1 MRKLWVA
8 VILLAL
14 FLVAGCTP
22 EKPGRRTQIVRPPV
36 EANATDV
43 AIVLPSPAI
52 SADNSSGAN
61 STDGTDG
68 VRVRRLSDSEM
79 ELLHRNSEEYESL
92 RERRYS
98 TRIDLTQVD
107 GYNCRSVI
115 EQLGDDLE
123 RLARD
128 VRDLDNQRRK
138 KEQETIDKEA
148 AYQETLASGDEFR
161 IKTARFDWN
170 DAENEYDD
178 AKKAAKQAHDDYDE
192 TERTQRVVELECDG
206 MRRKAGLPRK

>member
-1 MRKLWVA
+1 MRRLWVV
-8 VILLAL
+8 VILLVL
-14 FLVAGCTP
+14 FLIAGCTP
-22 EKPGRRTQIVRPPV
+22 EKPVKRTKIVRPSV
-36 EANATDV
+36 EANITNV
-43 AIVLPSPAI
+43 TIIPPSSDL
-52 SADNSSGAN
+52 SADNSSGTN
-61 STDGTDG
+61 STNGTDG
-68 VRVRRLSDSEM
+68 IRVRRLSDSEM
-79 ELLHRNSEEYESL
+79 GQLHRNSEEYESL

-107 GYNCRSVI
+107 GYNCRSII
-115 EQLGDDLE
+115 EQLGDDLK

-148 AYQETLASGDEFR
+148 AYQETLASGDAFR

-192 TERTQRVVELECDG
+192 TERTQRVVDLECDG